1 MGPGSVGLPGCGS
14 SRGSQDGRASM
25 ADGLR
30 DESDE
35 EKDARCVKLPKLGSD
50 AAAAAAE
57 EFEEEQRKEQ
67 MMALLGNIAA
77 LATTTTTRRTPTVI
91 TTPRNHPGP
100 SLPPIS
106 QWVVLHCRPSHR
118 RCPQPVVAHAAQ
130 EAEIKQRQLACPNM
144 NLR

>member
-1 MGPGSVGLPGCGS
+1 MAPGSMGFPGCGS

-67 MMALLGNIAA
+67 MMALLGNTAA
-77 LATTTTTRRTPTVI
+77 LAITTTTRRTPTVI
-91 TTPRNHPGP
+91 TTPRKNTPGRACRR
-100 SLPPIS
+100 SLNGWCYTAVQATGTVPS
-106 QWVVLHCRPSHR
+106 QW
-118 RCPQPVVAHAAQ
+118 
-130 EAEIKQRQLACPNM
+130 
-144 NLR
+144 